1 MALKKLVEV
10 WDGSKLNKGDIV
22 DFKVLEFNK
31 EFKRVVVSHT
41 LTFKESTIDVPDEI
55 PDDNDS
61 STD

>member
-1 MALKKLVEV
+1 MI
-10 WDGSKLNKGDIV
+10 KLNKGDIV

-41 LTFKESTIDVPDEI
+41 LTFKESSIDVPDEI